1 VKGVIHWVSAA
12 HCVDVAVRLY
22 DRLFTVEFPEA
33 DKSKTFL
40 DFISPQSLTILEG
53 CKAERSLADATSATR
68 YQFEREGYFCADSVE
83 SQPGKLVFNRTI
95 GLRDSFGK

>member
-1 VKGVIHWVSAA
+1 MGHSAGA
-12 HCVDVAVRLY
+12 QLAAILATDER
-22 DRLFTVEFPEA
+22 
-33 DKSKTFL
+33 FL
-40 DFISPQSLTILEG
+40 KAEGLSLTILKG
-53 CKAERSLADATSATR
+53 CKAEPSLAAANSDTR